1 MLKIAGAILLIA
13 GTTGIGISMRFEMK
27 QRLYHIKYMHHIF
40 TLLASEIGYAKAT
53 MEEACRN
60 LYEKMESPYQRFL
73 EQIYREMESGSGI
86 SFSVLWRNAVQE
98 HLQGLPLKANEWEV
112 IDSFADYTGYMDIE
126 LQRRLIDYEMQ
137 NLEKLAQQVEK
148 EIVTQGRLCVTFG
161 VMSGLFLTVI
171 FL

>member
-40 TLLASEIGYAKAT
+40 TLLASEIGYARAT

-60 LYEKMESPYQRFL
+60 LCTKAESPYRYFL
-73 EQIYREMESGSGI
+73 EQIYKEMEANSGI
-86 SFSVLWRNAVQE
+86 SFSALWKKAMKE
-98 HLQGLPLKANEWEV
+98 HLSALPFKAKEWEV

-126 LQRRLIDYEMQ
+126 LQRKLIDYEIQ
-137 NLEKLAQQVEK
+137 DLEKLAAQTEG